1 MDKIQRI
8 QAALKGEPVDHV
20 PFCVFF
26 HFPENQRAGAAMAK
40 AHVDYYRAAD
50 VDFLKVMN
58 DNFYSPPE
66 FKGLAE
72 PSDWRGL
79 RPAPLSSQ
87 RFQDQLSG
95 LKKIAAAVGDEVTII
110 TTVFNPF
117 QSLDRICDWTA
128 TRQLKE
134 YPEAVD
140 EGLSTVT
147 ESLSGFVR
155 ACVEAGADGIYFA
168 AHGGGRMRHSVD
180 EFEKFIKPHDLAV
193 LRAAEDAGAAF
204 NLLHLCGEGL
214 RLEAYADYPA
224 HAVNWAPQRGNS
236 SLSEGR
242 RIFKRTIV
250 GGLDEAGPILTGP
263 RELVVTEVERA
274 IGEVGTRG
282 FILGAGCALTRSV
295 SPERIQWVREAAQA
309 RSEL

>member
-204 NLLHLCGEGL
+204 NLLHLCERDCGWK
-214 RLEAYADYPA
+214 PM
-224 HAVNWAPQRGNS
+224 Q
-236 SLSEGR
+236 
-242 RIFKRTIV
+242 TI
-250 GGLDEAGPILTGP
+250 L
-263 RELVVTEVERA
+263 
-274 IGEVGTRG
+274 
-282 FILGAGCALTRSV
+282 LTR
-295 SPERIQWVREAAQA
+295 
-309 RSEL
+309 